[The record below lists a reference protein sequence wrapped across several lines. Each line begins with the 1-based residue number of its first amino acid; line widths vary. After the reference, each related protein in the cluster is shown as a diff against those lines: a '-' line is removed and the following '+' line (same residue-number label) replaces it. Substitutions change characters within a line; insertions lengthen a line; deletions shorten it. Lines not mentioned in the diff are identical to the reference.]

1 MKEQILRELRIHS
14 SVIFDR
20 LNIQLSDVLNSNFE
34 ELLEK
39 SANRMVQESK
49 VSPADLT
56 KAKEAFTVFI
66 NKMYTFR
73 EPRTGQKSI
82 VRFQALN
89 ESKSSICPLW
99 PIC

>member
-1 MKEQILRELRIHS
+1 MNEQILKELKDYS
-14 SVIFDR
+14 QNVLNN
-20 LNIQLSDVLNSNFE
+20 LNIELSDVLNTDFQKI
-34 ELLEK
+34 LEN
-39 SANRMVQESK
+39 AVNRMENENKTSTSDINQ
-49 VSPADLT
+49 
-56 KAKEAFTVFI
+56 AKEAFSTFI

-73 EPRTGQKSI
+73 ESRTGQKDL